1 MILRFMSSAATTP
14 AVSLGPEQSTLTRS
28 AMKDRG
34 KNIRETVCLFSFFS
48 LLSLGISCLFLNRI
62 FF

>member
-14 AVSLGPEQSTLTRS
+14 AVSLGPEQSILTRS

-34 KNIRETVCLFSFFS
+34 KNIIRGTVCLFSFFFTFKPWY
-48 LLSLGISCLFLNRI
+48 II
-62 FF
+62 FVFE